1 MTSVAHRLADIEVL
15 DLDGRAISVGT
26 AWSERPA
33 LLVFIRHFG

>member
-1 MTSVAHRLADIEVL
+1 MIDPAQPLESIEIVDADGEPV
-15 DLDGRAISVGT
+15 RVGS